1 LASTGRCLKRVVDDA
16 EVARVDMPAS
26 TVASPALVDTEL
38 TAAYEVRT
46 LVLSRHPAI
55 AIETT
60 EEDRADALLAEVAR
74 ETKLTVFDWTVTHGL
89 VRQPGSDAVYG
100 TQDPARMLASIQELS
115 VEGLFVLKD
124 FGSQLA
130 TPAVSRTFR
139 ELLRQFAVLQRLSTI
154 VILGVSV
161 ELPDEIAPEVV
172 RYELRLPGRGEYRR
186 VIAEVVTSLQAT
198 GRAGVRLAAGDLDA
212 FADGLCGLTL
222 NQARQALAQVAI
234 EDGALRTGD
243 LGRVIELKAQALR
256 EGSMLEYV
264 PPADETHEL
273 GGFANLQLW
282 LERARVAFSDQA
294 AELNI
299 PAPKGILLVG
309 VQGCGKSL
317 AAKVIARQ
325 WRQPL
330 LKLDFSTLYDK
341 YVGESEQNLRRALAT
356 AESMAPAILW
366 IDEVEKGLTPGGDQ
380 QADGGL
386 SRRLFGSFLTWLQ
399 EKQANVFV
407 VATANDLSS
416 LPPELLRKGRFD
428 EVFFVDLPD
437 PAERATILRIHL
449 RLRKQDP
456 AQFAVD
462 RIAEAAEGFSGAELE
477 QVISASLLRALQ
489 NHQQLDT
496 DLILQ
501 ELSATVPLSRS
512 RREDVERLRDLAHER
527 FVPVR

>member
-1 LASTGRCLKRVVDDA
+1 
-16 EVARVDMPAS
+16 MPAG
-26 TVASPALVDTEL
+26 TVAPPALVDTEL
-38 TAAYEVRT
+38 TAAHEVRT

-60 EEDRADALLAEVAR
+60 EEERADALLAEVAR
-74 ETKLTVFDWTVTHGL
+74 ETDLAVFEWTVTHGL

-100 TQDPARMLASIQELS
+100 TQDPSRMLASIQELS

-124 FGSQLA
+124 FGSQLTA
-130 TPAVSRTFR
+130 PAVSRTFR
-139 ELLRQFAVLQRLSTI
+139 ELLKQFAVPQRLSTI
-154 VILGVSV
+154 IIVGVSV
-161 ELPDEIAPEVV
+161 DLPEEIAPEVV
-172 RYELRLPGRGEYRR
+172 RYELRLPGRSEYRR
-186 VIAEVVTSLQAT
+186 VIADVVTSLQAT
-198 GRAGVRLAAGDLDA
+198 GRAEVRLAGGDVDA

-234 EDGALRTGD
+234 EDGVLRTED

-256 EGSMLEYV
+256 EGSMLEYF
-264 PPADETHEL
+264 PPADDAHEL
-273 GGFANLQLW
+273 GGFANLQRW

-317 AAKVIARQ
+317 AAKVIAREWQ
-325 WRQPL
+325 QPL

-341 YVGESEQNLRRALAT
+341 YVGESEKNLRRALAT

-366 IDEVEKGLTPGGDQ
+366 IDEIEKGLTPGGDQ

-407 VATANDLSS
+407 VATANDLST

-437 PAERATILRIHL
+437 TDERATILQIHL
-449 RLRKQDP
+449 TLRKQDP

-462 RIAEAAEGFSGAELE
+462 RIAAAAEGFSGAELE

-489 NHQQLDT
+489 NHQPLNT

-512 RREDVERLRDLAHER
+512 RHEDVERLRELAHER